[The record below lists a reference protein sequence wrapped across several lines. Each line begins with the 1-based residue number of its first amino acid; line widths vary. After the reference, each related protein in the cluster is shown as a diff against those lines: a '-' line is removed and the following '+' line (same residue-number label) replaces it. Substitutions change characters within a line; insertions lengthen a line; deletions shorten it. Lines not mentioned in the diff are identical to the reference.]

1 MLLSY
6 HAGATE
12 CMCFSIPFYVK
23 GSLFIS
29 MGCPKYRKC
38 TENVQKKSLT
48 ILQNRT
54 TWERWCR
61 WASRAAC
68 FCGGA
73 WPGRLWRR
81 TCLFDRCFSGIT
93 LFARTQSKTDNWPW
107 TFFFFSFFSWPIQQM
122 LCRLWDQLILVAREF
137 FPGPRMHLKD
147 DTFLYMLMNTCYLS
161 FKGMLLSNL

>member
-1 MLLSY
+1 MYPECSFHTMQVQQSACAFPYRSMWKAVCSFQWAALS
-6 HAGATE
+6 
-12 CMCFSIPFYVK
+12 
-23 GSLFIS
+23 
-29 MGCPKYRKC
+29 